1 MKKKIL
7 CALVLLLALVSCSV
21 TEPETEAAGAETQPA
36 LPLSVSEAASSPR
49 RDEPPEE
56 YRSGINPGVAAAIES
71 FVEES
76 RKFRSVPVSEKE
88 EETPETCSYSAE
100 ELEILALIVY
110 QEAGGNAC
118 SDDTRMM
125 VASVF
130 LNRVEHPE
138 YPDSFKEVA
147 LEKGQYGSL
156 YWTGLE
162 WPARASADCERAA
175 VERAYT
181 IAERALKGER
191 VLPGDVIFQSE
202 FVMGE
207 IVAQSDGMYFCKE
220 A

>member
-21 TEPETEAAGAETQPA
+21 TMHETEVVEAETQPA
-36 LPLSVSEAASSPR
+36 LPLSVSEADSSPR
-49 RDEPPEE
+49 RGEPPEE
-56 YRSGINPGVAAAIES
+56 YRSGINPGVAKAIDC
-71 FVEES
+71 FVQES

-88 EETPETCSYSAE
+88 EEIPETCSYSAE

-118 SDDTRMM
+118 SDDTRLM

-191 VLPGDVIFQSE
+191 VLPSDVIFQSE
-202 FVMGE
+202 FVLGE